1 MHLLEKIREK
11 ILLMEEV
18 INFPTSLLS
27 HENYHWENLPMVPY
41 SDLTGAVSS
50 LVQKGKKVV
59 IITGFYVPVGD
70 PPATETDGPPG
81 ALALAKGLKHLGM
94 DVSLLSDEYTLSALK
109 VGLKAL
115 DLEEKEAPIICFPFE
130 HSDEDQTGRM
140 INEENQ
146 PLDFPPSKV
155 RGLPFSPSSGRG
167 LRVDTEQQSSPRPK
181 GWGLVP
187 SKYQTSISVRFAQ
200 DFFNSLP
207 GQGLTHLIYIE
218 RVGPNHTLE
227 SFIAQERRG
236 KPPLKQFET
245 ILPPPIRN
253 RCFSSRLEDITR
265 FTAKTHLLLD
275 VAERLDLPVESIGIG
290 DRGNEI
296 GAGKIPWEVFK
307 QNSPTNREAVFCSR
321 VRTDALISCGISNW
335 GGYALLAGV
344 ALAMGR
350 SDILEEVTPEQEG
363 TVLDDLVRHGP
374 AVDGI
379 TCKQDHSVDGI
390 EFDDY
395 VRVIERVKEIAFE

>member
-1 MHLLEKIREK
+1 MIHEDPKRDLCRKNCFMPLSETIRKK
-11 ILLMEEV
+11 ILLIEEV

-27 HENYHWENLPMVPY
+27 HKNYHWENLPMVSY

-50 LVQKGKKVV
+50 LARKGRKVV

-94 DVSLLSDEYTLSALK
+94 EVSLLSDEFSLSALK
-109 VGLKAL
+109 AGLKVL
-115 DLEEKEAPIICFPFE
+115 GLPEKEVPIICFPLE
-130 HSDEDQTGRM
+130 HSDRDHTSRM
-140 INEENQ
+140 MNEA
-146 PLDFPPSKV
+146 S
-155 RGLPFSPSSGRG
+155 
-167 LRVDTEQQSSPRPK
+167 QSSI
-181 GWGLVP
+181 
-187 SKYQTSISVRFAQ
+187 SIRFAQ
-200 DFFNSLP
+200 DFFKSLP

-227 SFIAQERRG
+227 SFIAQERQG
-236 KPPLKQFET
+236 EPPLREFET

-265 FTAKTHLLLD
+265 FTAKTHFLVD
-275 VAERLDLPVESIGIG
+275 VAGTLGLPVESIGIG
-290 DRGNEI
+290 DRGNEV

-307 QNSPTNREAVFCSR
+307 QNSSTNREAVFCSR
-321 VRTDALISCGISNW
+321 VRTGTLISCGISNW

-344 ALAMGR
+344 ALAKER
-350 SDILEEVTPEQEG
+350 LDILGKVTPEQEG
-363 TVLDDLVRHGP
+363 TVLDYLVRHGP

-379 TCKQDHSVDGI
+379 TCKPDLSVDGI

-395 VRVIERVKEIAFE
+395 MKVIERIKEIALE

>member
-1 MHLLEKIREK
+1 MALPKHVREK
-11 ILLMEEV
+11 ILLIEEV

-27 HENYHWENLPMVPY
+27 YKNYHWENLPLVPY
-41 SDLTGAVSS
+41 SNLTGAVSS
-50 LVQKGKKVV
+50 FATKGKKLV

-81 ALALAKGLKHLGM
+81 ALILAEGLKYLGM
-94 DVSLLSDEYTLSALK
+94 DVSFLSDEYTLSALK
-109 VGLKAL
+109 AGLSAL
-115 DLEEKEAPIICFPFE
+115 RLSEKEIPIICFPLE
-130 HSDEDQTGRM
+130 HSDQDHTSRM
-140 INEENQ
+140 VNEENE
-146 PLDFPPSKV
+146 S
-155 RGLPFSPSSGRG
+155 
-167 LRVDTEQQSSPRPK
+167 
-181 GWGLVP
+181 
-187 SKYQTSISVRFAQ
+187 SISIRFAQ
-200 DFFNSLP
+200 DFFESAW

-227 SFIAQERRG
+227 SFIAQERTG
-236 KPPLKQFET
+236 KPPLKDFET

-265 FTAKTHLLLD
+265 FTAKTHFLLEL
-275 VAERLDLPVESIGIG
+275 VERLNLTVESIGIG

-307 QNSPTNREAVFCSR
+307 QKSQTNREPVFCSR
-321 VRTDALISCGISNW
+321 AKTDYLVSCGISNW

-350 SDILEEVTPEQEG
+350 LDILEKVTPEQEG
-363 TVLDDLVRHGP
+363 MVLDYIVRHGP
-374 AVDGI
+374 AIDGI
-379 TCKQDHSVDGI
+379 TFKQDHSVDGV

-395 VRVIERVKEIAFE
+395 MRVIERIKEIAFE

>member
-1 MHLLEKIREK
+1 MLLSETIREK

-27 HENYHWENLPMVPY
+27 HRKYHWENLPMVPY

-50 LVQKGKKVV
+50 LAQKGKKVV

-81 ALALAKGLKHLGM
+81 ALTLAEGLKYLGKE
-94 DVSLLSDEYTLSALK
+94 VSLLSDEFTLSALK
-109 VGLKAL
+109 AGLKIL
-115 DLEEKEAPIICFPFE
+115 NLSEKEVPVICFPLE
-130 HSDEDQTGRM
+130 HSDRDHTSRM
-140 INEENQ
+140 MNEENE
-146 PLDFPPSKV
+146 
-155 RGLPFSPSSGRG
+155 SS
-167 LRVDTEQQSSPRPK
+167 V
-181 GWGLVP
+181 
-187 SKYQTSISVRFAQ
+187 SIRFAQ
-200 DFFNSLP
+200 DFFNSLW
-207 GQGLTHLIYIE
+207 GQGTTHLVYIE

-227 SFIAQERRG
+227 SFITQERQG
-236 KPPLKQFET
+236 KPPVEEFET
-245 ILPPPIRN
+245 MLPPHLRN

-265 FTAKTHLLLD
+265 FTAKTHFLLD
-275 VAERLDLPVESIGIG
+275 LAERLHLPIESIGIG

-296 GAGKIPWEVFK
+296 GSGKIPWEVLK
-307 QNSPTNREAVFCSR
+307 QNSSTNREAVFCSR
-321 VRTDALISCGISNW
+321 VRTDTFISCGISNW

-350 SDILEEVTPEQEG
+350 LDILKKITPEQEG
-363 TVLDDLVRHGP
+363 TVLEYLVRHGP

-379 TCKQDHSVDGI
+379 TCKQDYSVDGI

-395 VRVIERVKEIAFE
+395 MKVIERIKEIAFE

>member
-1 MHLLEKIREK
+1 MLLSEAIREK
-11 ILLMEEV
+11 ILRMEEV
-18 INFPTSLLS
+18 INFPASLVS
-27 HENYHWENLPMVPY
+27 HRNNHWENVPMVPY

-50 LVQKGKKVV
+50 VVQKGRKVI

-81 ALALAKGLKHLGM
+81 ALALARGLRHLGM
-94 DVSLLSDEYTLSALK
+94 GVSLLSDEFTLSALK
-109 VGLKAL
+109 AGLKVL
-115 DLEEKEAPIICFPFE
+115 DLPEKEVPIICFPLE
-130 HSDEDQTGRM
+130 HSDQDHASRT
-140 INEENQ
+140 EN
-146 PLDFPPSKV
+146 D
-155 RGLPFSPSSGRG
+155 
-167 LRVDTEQQSSPRPK
+167 EQQSSI
-181 GWGLVP
+181 
-187 SKYQTSISVRFAQ
+187 SIRFAQ

-227 SFIAQERRG
+227 SFVTQERRSE
-236 KPPLKQFET
+236 PPLTEFET

-265 FTAKTHLLLD
+265 FTAKTHFLLD
-275 VAERLDLPVESIGIG
+275 LARRLNLPVESVGIG

-307 QNSPTNREAVFCSR
+307 QNSSTNREAVFCCR

-350 SDILEEVTPEQEG
+350 LDILEKVTTEQEG
-363 TVLDDLVRHGP
+363 TVLDYIVRHGP
-374 AVDGI
+374 AIDGI
-379 TCKQDHSVDGI
+379 TCKPDHSVDGI

-395 VRVIERVKEIAFE
+395 MKVVERIKEIALE

>member
-1 MHLLEKIREK
+1 MLVSETVRKKIFL
-11 ILLMEEV
+11 IEEV

-27 HENYHWENLPMVPY
+27 HENYHWENLPMVAY

-81 ALALAKGLKHLGM
+81 ALALAKGLRCLGM
-94 DVSLLSDEYTLSALK
+94 EVSLLSDEYSLSALK
-109 VGLKAL
+109 AGLKIL
-115 DLEEKEAPIICFPFE
+115 HLPEKEVPVICFPLE
-130 HSDEDQTGRM
+130 HSDRDHTSRTM
-140 INEENQ
+140 NEENQ
-146 PLDFPPSKV
+146 S
-155 RGLPFSPSSGRG
+155 
-167 LRVDTEQQSSPRPK
+167 
-181 GWGLVP
+181 
-187 SKYQTSISVRFAQ
+187 SISVRFAQ
-200 DFFNSLP
+200 EFLNSLM

-227 SFIAQERRG
+227 SFMAQERQNE
-236 KPPLKQFET
+236 PPLKEFET

-265 FTAKTHLLLD
+265 FTAKTHFLLEL
-275 VAERLDLPVESIGIG
+275 AGRLDLPVESIGIG

-307 QNSPTNREAVFCSR
+307 QNSMTNREAVFCSR
-321 VRTDALISCGISNW
+321 VGTDTLISCGISNW

-344 ALAMGR
+344 ALAVGR
-350 SDILEEVTPEQEG
+350 LDILQEVTPEQEG
-363 TVLDDLVRHGP
+363 TVLDYLVRHGP
-374 AVDGI
+374 AIDGI
-379 TCKQDHSVDGI
+379 SCKQDHSVDGI

-395 VRVIERVKEIAFE
+395 MKVIERIKEIAFE

>member
-1 MHLLEKIREK
+1 MIHEDAKQGICRKNRFMPLSETIRQK
-11 ILLMEEV
+11 ILLIEEV
-18 INFPTSLLS
+18 INFPTSLLP
-27 HENYHWENLPMVPY
+27 HRNYHWENLPMVPY

-50 LVQKGKKVV
+50 LVRKGKKIV

-70 PPATETDGPPG
+70 PPATETDGPPA

-94 DVSLLSDEYTLSALK
+94 EVSLLSDEYTLSALK
-109 VGLKAL
+109 AGLKAL
-115 DLEEKEAPIICFPFE
+115 DLPEKEVPIICFPFE
-130 HSDEDQTGRM
+130 HSDEDQTSRM
-140 INEENQ
+140 MNEENQ
-146 PLDFPPSKV
+146 S
-155 RGLPFSPSSGRG
+155 
-167 LRVDTEQQSSPRPK
+167 
-181 GWGLVP
+181 
-187 SKYQTSISVRFAQ
+187 SISVRFAQ

-236 KPPLKQFET
+236 KPPLKEFET
-245 ILPPPIRN
+245 ILPLPIRN

-265 FTAKTHLLLD
+265 FTAKTHFLLEL
-275 VAERLDLPVESIGIG
+275 VERLDLPVESIGIG

-307 QNSPTNREAVFCSR
+307 QNSSTNREAVFCSR
-321 VRTDALISCGISNW
+321 VRTSALISCGISNW

-363 TVLDDLVRHGP
+363 TVLDYLVRHGP

-379 TCKQDHSVDGI
+379 TCKQNHSVDGI
-390 EFDDY
+390 EFNDY
-395 VRVIERVKEIAFE
+395 MKVIERIKEIAFE